1 MLFVGAKVTH
11 LSLLPQGQ
19 PERAERV
26 RSMVHSMDSEG
37 FGNCSNYY
45 ACEAV
50 CPANISASVIA
61 TLNREFLKSQIR
73 P

>member
-1 MLFVGAKVTH
+1 
-11 LSLLPQGQ
+11 
-19 PERAERV
+19 
-26 RSMVHSMDSEG
+26 MVNAMDSEG
-37 FGNCSNYY
+37 LGNCSNYY